1 MLNNAHK
8 SPIAGLVME
17 ASRGT
22 AVTSILV
29 DLAHRTVSAFHRA
42 NERRKCRNLIRATRR
57 EMEKLDAMTLRDI
70 GWPARYEQQNPCAR
84 DQI

>member
-1 MLNNAHK
+1 MLNKAYK

-29 DLAHRTVSAFHRA
+29 ELAQRAVASLNRA
-42 NERRKCRNLIRATRR
+42 NERRKCQKLIRETRR
-57 EMEKLDAMTLRDI
+57 EMEKLDAITLRDI
-70 GWPARYEQQNPCAR
+70 GWPGRYEQQNPCAR
-84 DQI
+84 EDF